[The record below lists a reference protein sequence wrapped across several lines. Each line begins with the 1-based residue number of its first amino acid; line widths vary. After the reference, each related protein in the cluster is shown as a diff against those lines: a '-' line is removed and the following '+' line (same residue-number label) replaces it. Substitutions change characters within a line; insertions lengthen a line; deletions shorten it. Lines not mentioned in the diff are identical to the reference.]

1 MGKDG
6 ICNSELQIN
15 CKLRYCRHLLIF
27 KFKIHNV
34 CNFTMFAIIRNFTI
48 IHNSAIICNSAIIRN
63 SDWSIFVKK
72 TSINT
77 ALITNDPN
85 FIKILPLAVS
95 ESFNEFT
102 DFSDDK
108 INEQEDELNTL
119 KYENN
124 NDNLFENNKEI
135 PSTSNEMIME
145 NYFNFDDE
153 DLQKTLE
160 LEVRVIIE
168 QEITNYDH
176 RENDYDI
183 NTLLNANF
191 NEGQNKE

>member
-34 CNFTMFAIIRNFTI
+34 CNFTMFAIIRNSTI
-48 IHNSAIICNSAIIRN
+48 IRNSAIIHNSAIIRN

-72 TSINT
+72 TSTNT

-85 FIKILPLAVS
+85 FIKILPLVVS

-102 DFSDDK
+102 DFSDDE
-108 INEQEDELNTL
+108 INKQEDELNTL
-119 KYENN
+119 EYEND
-124 NDNLFENNKEI
+124 NDNLFENNKEVFSI
-135 PSTSNEMIME
+135 GNKMIMK

-153 DLQKTLE
+153 DLQKALE
-160 LEVRVIIE
+160 LEVRVVIE
-168 QEITNYDH
+168 
-176 RENDYDI
+176 
-183 NTLLNANF
+183 
-191 NEGQNKE
+191 